1 MLHRVVEMKKI
12 IALLIVLSLALTAF
26 AMPVIAAWSI
36 VDTTFAVASD
46 LHYELQE
53 EELEWFSEDPIFGYA
68 NRRAAMENESRYIV
82 DEFLNQCA
90 ENKKI
95 EFVLIP
101 GDISNEG
108 RAVKQQHLE
117 IVEKF
122 RKFEQETGKQIYVIH
137 GNHDAG
143 KGEKEG
149 ETSLSDFREIYY
161 EFGFSEALSTMEGNL
176 SYTADLNE
184 KYRLIASDS
193 CDINRSTG
201 DGMTDDRVEWVIK
214 EAQKAFADGKYPI
227 LMMHHNLLDHMPIQG
242 LLSKDFIIR
251 NHISTAEKFANAGI
265 KVVFTGHEHCSDANT
280 YTSSKGNQI
289 TDFATTALTM
299 YPLQYRIVEMS
310 DEVIDY
316 DIATIEKIDAEKL
329 LTDVKGYTPEHI
341 AEMNKGLNAYAKKFL
356 KNGVE
361 WRLERGFQDEQLGI
375 DKAAFYYDIVRKAVD
390 ALNDILNT
398 PLYGEGGVQER
409 AKANGIE
416 IPDSDYI
423 DGWDVATE
431 LVSAHYAGEEDYPLM
446 ERDVTILLRT
456 MCLILD
462 TELEMITEEEL
473 MTAANAITALYG
485 STPPDDLAKKLE
497 LDLGIS
503 HGAQSFL
510 LAIATPLLDCFA
522 NDDEVADNIGSIKGY
537 ARIGSADSFIN
548 VTQSMQVTM
557 DKIYETLMMI
567 LTFVFRGVDYIKG

>member
-1 MLHRVVEMKKI
+1 MKKI
-12 IALLIVLSLALTAF
+12 IAIILILTLAVTVFVVPAS
-26 AMPVIAAWSI
+26 AGWSI

-53 EELEWFSEDPIFGYA
+53 EELEWFSEGPIFGYA

-82 DEFLNQCA
+82 DEFLRQCA
-90 ENKKI
+90 ENDKI

-108 RAVKQQHLE
+108 RAVKEQHLE

-122 RKFEQETGKQIYVIH
+122 KKFEEETGKQIYVIN

-143 KGEKEG
+143 KGGKEN
-149 ETSLSDFREIYY
+149 ETSLEEFREIYY
-161 EFGFSEALSTMEGNL
+161 EFGFSEALTTMEGNL
-176 SYTADLNE
+176 SYTADLND
-184 KYRLIASDS
+184 KYRLIAADS

-201 DGMTDDRVEWVIK
+201 DGMTDDRVQWVVD
-214 EAQKAFADGKYPI
+214 EAEKAYADGKYPI

-265 KVVFTGHEHCSDANT
+265 KMVFTGHEHCSDANT
-280 YTSSKGNQI
+280 YTSSKGNQV

-310 DEVIDY
+310 DEVINY
-316 DIATIEKIDAEKL
+316 DIATIEKIEAENL

-341 AEMNKGLNAYAKKFL
+341 TEMNKGMNAYAKQFL

-375 DKAAFYYDIVRKAVD
+375 DKGAFYYDIVRKAVD
-390 ALNDILNT
+390 GLNDILNT
-398 PLYGEGGVQER
+398 PYRGEGGIIEQ
-409 AKANGIE
+409 AKAKGIY
-416 IPDSDYI
+416 IPESNYV

-431 LVSAHYAGEEDYPLM
+431 LVAAHYAGEEDYPLM

-462 TELEMITEEEL
+462 TELSMITEEEL
-473 MTAANAITALYG
+473 MSAAVAITALYG
-485 STPPDDLAKKLE
+485 STPPDDLAESLK

-503 HGAQSFL
+503 HGAQCFL

-522 NDDEVADNIGSIKGY
+522 NDDEVADNTGSIKGY
-537 ARIGSADSFIN
+537 IRTGSADSFIN
-548 VTQSMQVTM
+548 ITQSMQVTL
-557 DKIYETLMMI
+557 DEIYKNIMMI
-567 LTFVFRGVDYIKG
+567 IEFVFRGIGYIKG

>member
-1 MLHRVVEMKKI
+1 MKKI
-12 IALLIVLSLALTAF
+12 IALLLILSLVATLFVVPTS
-26 AMPVIAAWSI
+26 AAWSI

-53 EELEWFSEDPIFGYA
+53 DLEWFSEDPIFGYA
-68 NRRAAMENESRYIV
+68 NRRAAMENESRYIIA
-82 DEFLNQCA
+82 EFLNQCA
-90 ENKKI
+90 DNDKI

-108 RAVKQQHLE
+108 RAIKQQHLE
-117 IVEKF
+117 IVEMF
-122 RKFEQETGKQIYVIH
+122 RKFEQETGKQIYVIN

-149 ETSLSDFREIYY
+149 ETSLEDFREIYY
-161 EFGFSEALSTMEGNL
+161 EFGFNEALSTMEGNL

-201 DGMTDDRVEWVIK
+201 DGMTEDRVEWVIN
-214 EAQKAFADGKYPI
+214 EAEKAISEGKYPI
-227 LMMHHNLLDHMPIQG
+227 LMMHHNLLDHMPVQSV
-242 LLSKDFIIR
+242 LSKDFIIR
-251 NHISTAEKFANAGI
+251 NHISVAEKFANAGI
-265 KVVFTGHEHCSDANT
+265 KLVFTGHEHCSDANT
-280 YTSSKGNQI
+280 FTSTKGKQI

-299 YPLQYRIVEMS
+299 YPLQYRIMELS
-310 DEVIDY
+310 DESIYY
-316 DIATIEKIDAEKL
+316 DVATIEKIDTENLKD
-329 LTDVKGYTPEHI
+329 DVVGYTDAHI
-341 AEMNKGLNAYAKKFL
+341 EEMNKGMNAYAKQFL

-375 DKAAFYYDIVRKAVD
+375 DKGAFYYDLVRKAVD

-398 PLYGEGGVQER
+398 PLYGDGGVQEM
-409 AKANGIE
+409 ALEKGII

-431 LVSAHYAGEEDYPLM
+431 LVAAHYAGEENYPLM
-446 ERDVTILLRT
+446 EKDVTILLRT

-462 TELEMITEEEL
+462 TELAMITEEEL
-473 MTAANAITALYG
+473 MSAATALTALYG
-485 STPPDDLAKKLE
+485 ATPPDDLAEKLK

-510 LAIATPLLDCFA
+510 LALVSPLLDSFA
-522 NDDEVADNIGSIKGY
+522 NDDNVPDNKGVIKGY
-537 ARIGSADSFIN
+537 ARTSSADSFIN
-548 VTQSMQVTM
+548 IAGELDFSFT
-557 DKIYETLMMI
+557 KLIETLKTI
-567 LTFVFRGVDYIKG
+567 LTYVFKGIEYIKG

>member
-1 MLHRVVEMKKI
+1 MKKLV
-12 IALLIVLSLALTAF
+12 ALLLILSLVCTF
-26 AMPVIAAWSI
+26 FVVPTSAAWSI
-36 VDTTFAVASD
+36 VDTSFAVASD

-53 EELEWFSEDPIFGYA
+53 DLEWFSEDPIFGYA
-68 NRRAAMENESRYIV
+68 NRRAAMENESRYII

-90 ENKKI
+90 ENDKI
-95 EFVLIP
+95 DFVLIP

-122 RKFEQETGKQIYVIH
+122 REFEEETGKQIYVIN

-143 KGEKEG
+143 KGENEG
-149 ETSLSDFREIYY
+149 ETSLAEFREIYY
-161 EFGFSEALSTMEGNL
+161 EFGFNEALSTMEGNL

-201 DGMTDDRVEWVIK
+201 DGMTEDRVEWVIN
-214 EAQKAFADGKYPI
+214 EAEKAVEEGKNPI
-227 LMMHHNLLDHMPIQG
+227 LMMHHNLLDHMPVQS

-251 NHISTAEKFANAGI
+251 NHLTTAEKFANAGI
-265 KVVFTGHEHCSDANT
+265 KLVFTGHEHCSDANT
-280 YTSSKGNQI
+280 FTSTKGNQI

-299 YPLQYRIVEMS
+299 YPLQYRIMELS
-310 DEVIDY
+310 DESIYY
-316 DIATIEKIDAEKL
+316 DIATIERIDTENLKD
-329 LTDVKGYTPEHI
+329 DVVGYTDAHI
-341 AEMNKGLNAYAKKFL
+341 EEMNKGMNAYAKKFL

-375 DKAAFYYDIVRKAVD
+375 DKGAFYYDLVRKAVD

-398 PLYGEGGVQER
+398 PLYGDGGVQEM
-409 AKANGIE
+409 ALEKGII
-416 IPDSDYI
+416 IPDSDYV

-431 LVSAHYAGEEDYPLM
+431 LVAAHYAGEENYPLM
-446 ERDVTILLRT
+446 EKDVTILLRT

-462 TELEMITEEEL
+462 TELAMITEEEL
-473 MTAANAITALYG
+473 MAAATAITALYG
-485 STPPDDLAKKLE
+485 TTPPDELAEKLK
-497 LDLGIS
+497 LDLGYS

-510 LAIATPLLDCFA
+510 LALASPLLDSFA
-522 NDDEVADNIGSIKGY
+522 NDDNVPDNKGVLKGY
-537 ARIGSADSFIN
+537 ARISSADSFIN
-548 VTQSMQVTM
+548 IAGELDFSFA
-557 DKIYETLMMI
+557 KLIETLKTI
-567 LTFVFRGVDYIKG
+567 LTYVFKGIEYIKG

>member
-1 MLHRVVEMKKI
+1 MKKLV
-12 IALLIVLSLALTAF
+12 ALLLILSLVCTF
-26 AMPVIAAWSI
+26 FVVPTSAAWSI
-36 VDTTFAVASD
+36 VDTSFAVASD

-53 EELEWFSEDPIFGYA
+53 DLEWFSEDPIFGYA
-68 NRRAAMENESRYIV
+68 NRRAAMENESRYII

-90 ENKKI
+90 ENDKI
-95 EFVLIP
+95 DFVLIP

-122 RKFEQETGKQIYVIH
+122 RKFEEETGKQIYVIN

-143 KGEKEG
+143 KGENEG
-149 ETSLSDFREIYY
+149 ETSLAEFREIYY
-161 EFGFSEALSTMEGNL
+161 EFGFQEALSTMEGNL

-201 DGMTDDRVEWVIK
+201 DGMTDDRVEWVLN
-214 EAQKAFADGKYPI
+214 EAEKAISEGKYPI
-227 LMMHHNLLDHMPIQG
+227 LMMHHNLLDHMPVQS

-251 NHISTAEKFANAGI
+251 NHLATAEKFANAGI
-265 KVVFTGHEHCSDANT
+265 KLVFTGHEHCSDANT
-280 YTSSKGNQI
+280 FTSTKGKQI

-299 YPLQYRIVEMS
+299 YPLQYRIMELS
-310 DEVIDY
+310 DESIYY
-316 DIATIEKIDAEKL
+316 DIATIERIDTENLKD
-329 LTDVKGYTPEHI
+329 DVVGYTDAHI
-341 AEMNKGLNAYAKKFL
+341 EEMNKGMNAYAKKFL

-375 DKAAFYYDIVRKAVD
+375 DKGAFYYDLVRKAVD

-409 AKANGIE
+409 ALEKGII
-416 IPDSDYI
+416 IPDSDYV

-431 LVSAHYAGEEDYPLM
+431 LVAAHYAGEENYPLM
-446 ERDVTILLRT
+446 EKDVTILLRT

-462 TELEMITEEEL
+462 TELAMITEEEL
-473 MTAANAITALYG
+473 MSAANAITALYG
-485 STPPDDLAKKLE
+485 TTPPDELAEKLK
-497 LDLGIS
+497 LDLGYS

-510 LAIATPLLDCFA
+510 LALASPLLDSFA
-522 NDDEVADNIGSIKGY
+522 NDDNVPDNKGVLKGY
-537 ARIGSADSFIN
+537 ARISSADSFIN
-548 VTQSMQVTM
+548 IAGELDFSFA
-557 DKIYETLMMI
+557 KLIETLKTI
-567 LTFVFRGVDYIKG
+567 LTYVFKGIEYIKG

>member
-1 MLHRVVEMKKI
+1 MKKLV
-12 IALLIVLSLALTAF
+12 ALLLILSLVCTF
-26 AMPVIAAWSI
+26 FVVPTSAAWSI
-36 VDTTFAVASD
+36 VDTSFAVASD

-53 EELEWFSEDPIFGYA
+53 DLEWFSEDPIFGYA
-68 NRRAAMENESRYIV
+68 NRRAAMENESRYII

-90 ENKKI
+90 KNDKI
-95 EFVLIP
+95 EFILIP

-122 RKFEQETGKQIYVIH
+122 REFEEETGKQIYVIN

-143 KGEKEG
+143 KGENEG
-149 ETSLSDFREIYY
+149 ETSLAEFREIYY
-161 EFGFSEALSTMEGNL
+161 EFGFQEALSTMEGNL

-201 DGMTDDRVEWVIK
+201 DGMTEDRVEWVLN
-214 EAQKAFADGKYPI
+214 EAEKAVEEGKNPI
-227 LMMHHNLLDHMPIQG
+227 LMMHHNLLDHMPVQSV
-242 LLSKDFIIR
+242 LSKDFIIR
-251 NHISTAEKFANAGI
+251 NHLATAEKFANAGI

-280 YTSSKGNQI
+280 FTSTKGKQI

-299 YPLQYRIVEMS
+299 YPLQYRIMELS
-310 DEVIDY
+310 DESIYY
-316 DIATIEKIDAEKL
+316 DIATIERIDTENLKD
-329 LTDVKGYTPEHI
+329 DVVGYTDAHI
-341 AEMNKGLNAYAKKFL
+341 EEMNKGMNAYAKKFL

-375 DKAAFYYDIVRKAVD
+375 DKGAFYYDLVRKAVD

-398 PLYGEGGVQER
+398 PLYGEGGVQEM
-409 AKANGIE
+409 ALEKGII
-416 IPDSDYI
+416 IPDSDYV

-431 LVSAHYAGEEDYPLM
+431 LVAAHYAGEENYPLM
-446 ERDVTILLRT
+446 EKDVTILLRT

-462 TELEMITEEEL
+462 TELAMITEEEL
-473 MTAANAITALYG
+473 MSAATAITALYG
-485 STPPDDLAKKLE
+485 TTPPDELAEKLK
-497 LDLGIS
+497 LDLGYS

-510 LAIATPLLDCFA
+510 LALASPLLDSFA
-522 NDDEVADNIGSIKGY
+522 NDDNVPDNKGVLKGY
-537 ARIGSADSFIN
+537 ARISSADSFIN
-548 VTQSMQVTM
+548 IAGELDFSFA
-557 DKIYETLMMI
+557 KLIETLKTI
-567 LTFVFRGVDYIKG
+567 LTYVFKGIEYIKS

>member
-1 MLHRVVEMKKI
+1 MKKI
-12 IALLIVLSLALTAF
+12 IALLLILSLVATLFVVPTS
-26 AMPVIAAWSI
+26 AAWSI

-53 EELEWFSEDPIFGYA
+53 DLEWFSEDPIFGYA
-68 NRRAAMENESRYIV
+68 NRRAAMENESRYIIA
-82 DEFLNQCA
+82 EFLNQCA
-90 ENKKI
+90 DNDKI

-108 RAVKQQHLE
+108 RAIKQQHLE
-117 IVEKF
+117 IVEMF
-122 RKFEQETGKQIYVIH
+122 RKFEQETGKQIYVIN

-149 ETSLSDFREIYY
+149 ETSLEDFREIYY
-161 EFGFSEALSTMEGNL
+161 EFGFNEALSTMEGNL

-201 DGMTDDRVEWVIK
+201 DGMTEDRVEWVIN
-214 EAQKAFADGKYPI
+214 EAEKAISESKYPI
-227 LMMHHNLLDHMPIQG
+227 LMMHHNLLDHMPVQSV
-242 LLSKDFIIR
+242 LSKDFIIR
-251 NHISTAEKFANAGI
+251 NHISVAEKFANAGI
-265 KVVFTGHEHCSDANT
+265 KLVFTGHEHCSDANT
-280 YTSSKGNQI
+280 FTSTKGKQI

-299 YPLQYRIVEMS
+299 YPLQYRIMELS
-310 DEVIDY
+310 DESIYY
-316 DIATIEKIDAEKL
+316 DVATIEKIDTENLKD
-329 LTDVKGYTPEHI
+329 DVVGYTDAHI
-341 AEMNKGLNAYAKKFL
+341 EEMNKGMNAYAKQFL

-375 DKAAFYYDIVRKAVD
+375 DKGAFYYDLVRKAVD

-398 PLYGEGGVQER
+398 PLYGDGGVQEM
-409 AKANGIE
+409 ALEKGII

-431 LVSAHYAGEEDYPLM
+431 LVAAHYAGEENYPLM
-446 ERDVTILLRT
+446 EKDVTILLRT

-462 TELEMITEEEL
+462 TELAMITEEEL
-473 MTAANAITALYG
+473 MSAATALTALYG
-485 STPPDDLAKKLE
+485 ATPPDDLAEKLK

-510 LAIATPLLDCFA
+510 LALVSPLLDSFA
-522 NDDEVADNIGSIKGY
+522 NDDNVPDNKGIIKGY
-537 ARIGSADSFIN
+537 ARTSSADSFIN
-548 VTQSMQVTM
+548 IAGELDFSFT
-557 DKIYETLMMI
+557 KLIETLKTI
-567 LTFVFRGVDYIKG
+567 LTYVFKGLEYIKS

>member
-1 MLHRVVEMKKI
+1 MKKI
-12 IALLIVLSLALTAF
+12 IALLLILSLVATLFVVPTS
-26 AMPVIAAWSI
+26 AAWSI

-53 EELEWFSEDPIFGYA
+53 DLEWFSEDPIFGYA
-68 NRRAAMENESRYIV
+68 NRRAAMENESRYIIA
-82 DEFLNQCA
+82 EFLNQCA
-90 ENKKI
+90 DNDKI

-108 RAVKQQHLE
+108 RAIKQQHLE
-117 IVEKF
+117 IVEMF
-122 RKFEQETGKQIYVIH
+122 RKFEQETGKQIYVIN

-149 ETSLSDFREIYY
+149 ETSLEDFREIYY
-161 EFGFSEALSTMEGNL
+161 EFGFNEALSTMEGNL

-201 DGMTDDRVEWVIK
+201 DGMTEDRVEWVIN
-214 EAQKAFADGKYPI
+214 EAEKAISEGKYPI
-227 LMMHHNLLDHMPIQG
+227 LMMHHNLLDHMPVQSV
-242 LLSKDFIIR
+242 LSKDFIIR
-251 NHISTAEKFANAGI
+251 NHISVAEKFANAGI
-265 KVVFTGHEHCSDANT
+265 KLVFTGHEHCSDANT
-280 YTSSKGNQI
+280 FTSTKGKQI

-299 YPLQYRIVEMS
+299 YPLQYRIMELS
-310 DEVIDY
+310 DESIYY
-316 DIATIEKIDAEKL
+316 DVATIEKIDTENLKD
-329 LTDVKGYTPEHI
+329 DVVGYTDAHI
-341 AEMNKGLNAYAKKFL
+341 EEMNKGMNAYAKQFL

-375 DKAAFYYDIVRKAVD
+375 DKGAFYYDLVRKAVD

-398 PLYGEGGVQER
+398 PLYGDGGVQEM
-409 AKANGIE
+409 ALEKGII
-416 IPDSDYI
+416 IPDSNYI

-431 LVSAHYAGEEDYPLM
+431 LVAAHYAGEENYPLM
-446 ERDVTILLRT
+446 EKDVTILLRT

-462 TELEMITEEEL
+462 TELAMITEEEL
-473 MTAANAITALYG
+473 MSAATALTALYG
-485 STPPDDLAKKLE
+485 ATPPDDLAEKLK

-510 LAIATPLLDCFA
+510 LALVSPLLDSFA
-522 NDDEVADNIGSIKGY
+522 NDDNVPDNKGVIKGY
-537 ARIGSADSFIN
+537 SRTSSADSFIN
-548 VTQSMQVTM
+548 IAGELDFSFT
-557 DKIYETLMMI
+557 KLIETLKTI
-567 LTFVFRGVDYIKG
+567 LTYVFKGIEYIKG

>member
-1 MLHRVVEMKKI
+1 MKKLV
-12 IALLIVLSLALTAF
+12 ALLLILSLVCTF
-26 AMPVIAAWSI
+26 FVVPTSAAWSI
-36 VDTTFAVASD
+36 VDTSFAVASD

-53 EELEWFSEDPIFGYA
+53 DLEWFSEDPIFGYA
-68 NRRAAMENESRYIV
+68 NRRAAMENESRYII

-90 ENKKI
+90 ENDKI
-95 EFVLIP
+95 DFVLIP

-122 RKFEQETGKQIYVIH
+122 RKFEEETGKQIYVIN

-149 ETSLSDFREIYY
+149 ETSLEDFKEIYY

-201 DGMTDDRVEWVIK
+201 DGMTEDRVQWVIN
-214 EAQKAFADGKYPI
+214 EAEKAISEGKYPI
-227 LMMHHNLLDHMPIQG
+227 LMMHHNLLDHMPVQSV
-242 LLSKDFIIR
+242 LSKDFIIR
-251 NHISTAEKFANAGI
+251 NHLATAEKFANAGI
-265 KVVFTGHEHCSDANT
+265 KLVFTGHEHCSDANT
-280 YTSSKGNQI
+280 FTSSKGNQI

-299 YPLQYRIVEMS
+299 YPLQYRIMELS
-310 DEVIDY
+310 DESIYY
-316 DIATIEKIDAEKL
+316 DIATIERIDTENLKD
-329 LTDVKGYTPEHI
+329 DVVGYTDAHI
-341 AEMNKGLNAYAKKFL
+341 EEMNKGMNAYAKKFL

-375 DKAAFYYDIVRKAVD
+375 DKGAFYYDLVRKAVD

-409 AKANGIE
+409 ALEKGII
-416 IPDSDYI
+416 IPDSDYV

-431 LVSAHYAGEEDYPLM
+431 LVAAHYAGEENYPLM
-446 ERDVTILLRT
+446 EKDVTILLRT

-462 TELEMITEEEL
+462 TELAMITEEEL
-473 MTAANAITALYG
+473 MAATTALTALYG
-485 STPPDDLAKKLE
+485 TTPPDELAEKLK
-497 LDLGIS
+497 LDLGYS

-510 LAIATPLLDCFA
+510 LALASPLLDSFA
-522 NDDEVADNIGSIKGY
+522 NDDNVPDNKGVLKGY
-537 ARIGSADSFIN
+537 ARISSADSFIN
-548 VTQSMQVTM
+548 IAGELDFSFA
-557 DKIYETLMMI
+557 KLIETLKTI
-567 LTFVFRGVDYIKG
+567 LTYVFKGIEYIKG

>member
-1 MLHRVVEMKKI
+1 MKKI
-12 IALLIVLSLALTAF
+12 IAMILILSLVATF
-26 AMPVIAAWSI
+26 FVVPVSAAWSI

-53 EELEWFSEDPIFGYA
+53 DLEWFSEDPIFGYA
-68 NRRAAMENESRYIV
+68 NRRAAMENESRYII

-90 ENKKI
+90 ENDKI
-95 EFVLIP
+95 EFILIP

-108 RAVKQQHLE
+108 RAIKQQHLE

-122 RKFEQETGKQIYVIH
+122 RKFEQETGKQIYVIN

-149 ETSLSDFREIYY
+149 ETSLEDFREIYY
-161 EFGFSEALSTMEGNL
+161 EFGFCEALSTMEGNL

-201 DGMTDDRVEWVIK
+201 DGMTDDRVEWVLN
-214 EAQKAFADGKYPI
+214 EAEKAIRDGKYPI
-227 LMMHHNLLDHMPIQG
+227 LMMHHNLLDHMPVQSV
-242 LLSKDFIIR
+242 LSKDFIIR
-251 NHISTAEKFANAGI
+251 NHLSVAEKFANAGI
-265 KVVFTGHEHCSDANT
+265 KLVFTGHEHCSDANT
-280 YTSSKGNQI
+280 YTSSKGKQI

-299 YPLQYRIVEMS
+299 YPLQYRIMELS
-310 DEVIDY
+310 DESIY
-316 DIATIEKIDAEKL
+316 YNIATIEKIDAENLKD
-329 LTDVKGYTPEHI
+329 DVVGYTDAHI
-341 AEMNKGLNAYAKKFL
+341 EEMNKGLNAYAKQFL

-375 DKAAFYYDIVRKAVD
+375 DKGAFYYDLVRKAVD

-398 PLYGEGGVQER
+398 PLYGEGGVQEM
-409 AKANGIE
+409 ALQKGII
-416 IPDSDYI
+416 IPDSEYV

-431 LVSAHYAGEEDYPLM
+431 LVAAHYAGEENYPLM
-446 ERDVTILLRT
+446 EKDVTILLRT

-462 TELEMITEEEL
+462 TELAMITEEEL
-473 MTAANAITALYG
+473 MAAATALTALYG
-485 STPPDDLAKKLE
+485 TTPPDELAEKLK
-497 LDLGIS
+497 LDLGYS

-510 LAIATPLLDCFA
+510 LALASPLLDSFA
-522 NDDEVADNIGSIKGY
+522 NDDNVPDNKGVLKGY
-537 ARIGSADSFIN
+537 ARTGSADSFIN
-548 VTQSMQVTM
+548 IAGELDFSFT
-557 DKIYETLMMI
+557 KLIETLKTI
-567 LTFVFRGVDYIKG
+567 LAYVFKGIEYIKG

>member
-1 MLHRVVEMKKI
+1 MKKLV
-12 IALLIVLSLALTAF
+12 ALLLILSLVCTF
-26 AMPVIAAWSI
+26 FVVPTSAAWSI
-36 VDTTFAVASD
+36 VDTSFAVASD

-53 EELEWFSEDPIFGYA
+53 DLEWFSEDPIFGYA
-68 NRRAAMENESRYIV
+68 NRRAAMENESRYII

-90 ENKKI
+90 ENDKI
-95 EFVLIP
+95 DFVLIP

-122 RKFEQETGKQIYVIH
+122 REFEEETGKQIYVIN

-143 KGEKEG
+143 KGENEG
-149 ETSLSDFREIYY
+149 ETSLAEFREIYY

-201 DGMTDDRVEWVIK
+201 DGMTDDRVEWVLN
-214 EAQKAFADGKYPI
+214 EAEKAISEGKYPI
-227 LMMHHNLLDHMPIQG
+227 LMMHHNLLDHMPVQSV
-242 LLSKDFIIR
+242 LSKDFIIR
-251 NHISTAEKFANAGI
+251 NHLATAEKFANAGI
-265 KVVFTGHEHCSDANT
+265 KLVFTGHEHCSDANT

-299 YPLQYRIVEMS
+299 YPLQYRIMELS
-310 DEVIDY
+310 DESIYY
-316 DIATIEKIDAEKL
+316 DIATIERIDTENLKD
-329 LTDVKGYTPEHI
+329 DVVGYTDAHI
-341 AEMNKGLNAYAKKFL
+341 EEMNKGMNAYAKKFL

-375 DKAAFYYDIVRKAVD
+375 DKGAFYYDLVRKAVD

-398 PLYGEGGVQER
+398 PLYGEGGVQKR
-409 AKANGIE
+409 ALEKGII
-416 IPDSDYI
+416 IPDSDYV

-431 LVSAHYAGEEDYPLM
+431 LVAAHYAGEENYPLM
-446 ERDVTILLRT
+446 EKDVTILLRT

-462 TELEMITEEEL
+462 TELAMITEEEL
-473 MTAANAITALYG
+473 MAAANAITALYG
-485 STPPDDLAKKLE
+485 TTPPDDLAESLK

-510 LAIATPLLDCFA
+510 VALVSPLLDSFA
-522 NDDEVADNIGSIKGY
+522 NDDNVPDNKGMLKGY
-537 ARIGSADSFIN
+537 ARNSSADSFIN
-548 VTQSMQVTM
+548 IAGEIDFSFE
-557 DKIYETLMMI
+557 KLIETLKTI
-567 LTFVFRGVDYIKG
+567 LTYVFKGIEYIKG

>member
-1 MLHRVVEMKKI
+1 MKKLV
-12 IALLIVLSLALTAF
+12 ALLLILSLVCTF
-26 AMPVIAAWSI
+26 FVVPTSAAWSI
-36 VDTTFAVASD
+36 VDTSFAVASD

-53 EELEWFSEDPIFGYA
+53 DLEWFSEDPIFGYA
-68 NRRAAMENESRYIV
+68 NRRAAMENESRYII

-90 ENKKI
+90 ENDKI
-95 EFVLIP
+95 DFVLIP

-108 RAVKQQHLE
+108 RAIKQQHLE

-122 RKFEQETGKQIYVIH
+122 REFEEETGKQIYVIN

-143 KGEKEG
+143 KGENEG
-149 ETSLSDFREIYY
+149 ETSLAEFREIYY

-201 DGMTDDRVEWVIK
+201 DGMTDDRVEWVLN
-214 EAQKAFADGKYPI
+214 EAEKAVEEGKNPI
-227 LMMHHNLLDHMPIQG
+227 LMMHHNLLDHMPVQSV
-242 LLSKDFIIR
+242 LSKDFIIR
-251 NHISTAEKFANAGI
+251 NHLATAEKFANAGI
-265 KVVFTGHEHCSDANT
+265 KLVFTGHEHCSDANT
-280 YTSSKGNQI
+280 FTSSKGNQI

-299 YPLQYRIVEMS
+299 YPLQYRIMELS
-310 DEVIDY
+310 DESIYY
-316 DIATIEKIDAEKL
+316 DIATIERIDTENLKD
-329 LTDVKGYTPEHI
+329 DVVGYTDAHI
-341 AEMNKGLNAYAKKFL
+341 EEMNKGMNAYAKKFL

-375 DKAAFYYDIVRKAVD
+375 DKGAFYYDLVRKAVD

-409 AKANGIE
+409 ALEKGII
-416 IPDSDYI
+416 IPDSDYV

-431 LVSAHYAGEEDYPLM
+431 LVAAHYAGEENYPLM
-446 ERDVTILLRT
+446 EKDVTILLRT

-462 TELEMITEEEL
+462 TELAMITEEEL
-473 MTAANAITALYG
+473 MSAANAITALYG
-485 STPPDDLAKKLE
+485 TTPPDELAEKLK
-497 LDLGIS
+497 LDLGYS

-510 LAIATPLLDCFA
+510 LALASPLLDSFA
-522 NDDEVADNIGSIKGY
+522 NDDNVHDNKGVLKGY
-537 ARIGSADSFIN
+537 ARISSADSFIN
-548 VTQSMQVTM
+548 IAGELDFSFA
-557 DKIYETLMMI
+557 KLIETLKTI
-567 LTFVFRGVDYIKG
+567 LTYVFKGIEYIKG

>member
-1 MLHRVVEMKKI
+1 MKKI
-12 IALLIVLSLALTAF
+12 ISMLLILSIIATF
-26 AMPVIAAWSI
+26 FVIPASAAWSI
-36 VDTTFAVASD
+36 VDTSFAVASD

-53 EELEWFSEDPIFGYA
+53 DLEWFSEDPIFGYA
-68 NRRAAMENESRYIV
+68 NRRAAMENESRYII

-90 ENKKI
+90 ENDKI
-95 EFVLIP
+95 EFILIP
-101 GDISNEG
+101 GDIANEG
-108 RAVKQQHLE
+108 RAIKQQHLE

-122 RKFEQETGKQIYVIH
+122 RKFEQETGKQIYVIN

-149 ETSLSDFREIYY
+149 ETSLEDFREIYY

-176 SYTADLNE
+176 SYTVDLNE

-201 DGMTDDRVEWVIK
+201 DGMTEDRVEWVIN
-214 EAQKAFADGKYPI
+214 EAEKAVEEGKNPI
-227 LMMHHNLLDHMPIQG
+227 LMMHHNLLDHMPVQS

-251 NHISTAEKFANAGI
+251 NHLTTAEKFANAGI
-265 KVVFTGHEHCSDANT
+265 KLVFTGHEHCSDANT
-280 YTSSKGNQI
+280 FTSSKGNQI

-299 YPLQYRIVEMS
+299 YPLQYRIMELS
-310 DEVIDY
+310 DESIYY
-316 DIATIEKIDAEKL
+316 DIATIEKIDAENLKD
-329 LTDVKGYTPEHI
+329 DVVGYTDAHI
-341 AEMNKGLNAYAKKFL
+341 EEMNKGMNAYAKQFL

-375 DKAAFYYDIVRKAVD
+375 DKGAFYYDLVRKAVD

-398 PLYGEGGVQER
+398 PLYGEGGVQEM
-409 AKANGIE
+409 ALEKGII

-431 LVSAHYAGEEDYPLM
+431 LVAAHYAGEENYPLM
-446 ERDVTILLRT
+446 EKDVTILLRT

-462 TELEMITEEEL
+462 TELAMITEEEL
-473 MTAANAITALYG
+473 MAAATAITALYG
-485 STPPDDLAKKLE
+485 TTPPDDLAEKLK

-510 LAIATPLLDCFA
+510 LALASPLLDSFA
-522 NDDEVADNIGSIKGY
+522 NDDNVPDNKGVLKGY
-537 ARIGSADSFIN
+537 ARTSSADSFIN
-548 VTQSMQVTM
+548 IAGELDFSFT
-557 DKIYETLMMI
+557 KLIETLKTI
-567 LTFVFRGVDYIKG
+567 LTYVFKGLEYIKS

>member
-1 MLHRVVEMKKI
+1 MKKI
-12 IALLIVLSLALTAF
+12 IAIFLILTFAVTAF
-26 AMPVIAAWSI
+26 VVPTSAAWSI
-36 VDTTFAVASD
+36 VDTSFAVASD

-68 NRRAAMENESRYIV
+68 NRRAAMENESRYII

-90 ENKKI
+90 ENDKI

-108 RAVKQQHLE
+108 RAIKQQHLE

-122 RKFEQETGKQIYVIH
+122 RKFEQETGKQIYVIN

-149 ETSLSDFREIYY
+149 ETSLEAFREIYY

-184 KYRLIASDS
+184 KYRLISADS

-201 DGMTDDRVEWVIK
+201 DGMTEDRVEWVVK
-214 EAQKAFADGKYPI
+214 EAEKAFADGKYPI

-265 KVVFTGHEHCSDANT
+265 KLMFTGHEHCSDANT

-299 YPLQYRIVEMS
+299 YPLQYRVVEMS
-310 DEVIDY
+310 DEVINY
-316 DIATIEKIDAEKL
+316 DIATIDKIEAEKL
-329 LTDVKGYTPEHI
+329 LNDVKGYTPEHI
-341 AEMNKGLNAYAKKFL
+341 AEMNKGLNAYSKKFL

-375 DKAAFYYDIVRKAVD
+375 DKGAFYYDLVRKAVD

-398 PLYGEGGVQER
+398 PLYGEGGVQEL
-409 AKANGIE
+409 AKANGID
-416 IPDSDYI
+416 IPNSDYV

-446 ERDVTILLRT
+446 DRDVTILLRT

-462 TELEMITEEEL
+462 TELAMITEEEL
-473 MTAANAITALYG
+473 MAAATAITALYG

-510 LAIATPLLDCFA
+510 LAIATPLLDSFA
-522 NDDEVADNIGSIKGY
+522 NDDEVNDNTGTIKGY
-537 ARIGSADSFIN
+537 ARTGSADSFIN
-548 VTQSMQVTM
+548 ITQSMHVTL

-567 LTFVFRGVDYIKG
+567 LTFVFRGIEYIKG

>member
-1 MLHRVVEMKKI
+1 MKKI
-12 IALLIVLSLALTAF
+12 IALLLILSLVATLFIIPTS
-26 AMPVIAAWSI
+26 AAWSI

-53 EELEWFSEDPIFGYA
+53 DLEWFSEDPIFGYA
-68 NRRAAMENESRYIV
+68 NRRAAMENESRYII

-90 ENKKI
+90 ENDKI
-95 EFVLIP
+95 DFVLIP

-122 RKFEQETGKQIYVIH
+122 RKFEEESGKQIYVIN

-149 ETSLSDFREIYY
+149 ETSLEDFKEIYY

-201 DGMTDDRVEWVIK
+201 DGMTEDRVQWVIN
-214 EAQKAFADGKYPI
+214 EAEKAISEGKYPI
-227 LMMHHNLLDHMPIQG
+227 LMMHHNLLDHMPVQSV
-242 LLSKDFIIR
+242 LSKDFIIR
-251 NHISTAEKFANAGI
+251 NHLSVAEKFANAGI
-265 KVVFTGHEHCSDANT
+265 KLVFTGHEHCSDANT
-280 YTSSKGNQI
+280 YTSTKGKQI

-299 YPLQYRIVEMS
+299 YPLQYRIMELS
-310 DEVIDY
+310 DESIYY
-316 DIATIEKIDAEKL
+316 DVATIEKIDAENLKD
-329 LTDVKGYTPEHI
+329 DVVGYTDAHI
-341 AEMNKGLNAYAKKFL
+341 EEMNKGMNAYAKQFL

-375 DKAAFYYDIVRKAVD
+375 DKGAFYYDLVRKAVD

-398 PLYGEGGVQER
+398 PLYGEGGVQEM
-409 AKANGIE
+409 ALEKGII
-416 IPDSDYI
+416 IPDSEYV

-431 LVSAHYAGEEDYPLM
+431 LVAAHYAGEENYPLM
-446 ERDVTILLRT
+446 EKDVTILLRT

-462 TELEMITEEEL
+462 TELAMITEEEL
-473 MTAANAITALYG
+473 MSAATALTALYG
-485 STPPDDLAKKLE
+485 TTPPDDLAEKLK

-510 LAIATPLLDCFA
+510 LALASPLLDSFA
-522 NDDEVADNIGSIKGY
+522 NDDNVPDNKGILKGY
-537 ARIGSADSFIN
+537 ARTSSADSFIN
-548 VTQSMQVTM
+548 IAGELDFSF
-557 DKIYETLMMI
+557 DKLIETLKTI
-567 LTFVFRGVDYIKG
+567 LTYVFKGLEYIKS

>member
-1 MLHRVVEMKKI
+1 MKKI
-12 IALLIVLSLALTAF
+12 IALLLVLSLVATLF
-26 AMPVIAAWSI
+26 VIPTSAAWSI

-53 EELEWFSEDPIFGYA
+53 DLEWFSEDPIFGYA
-68 NRRAAMENESRYIV
+68 NRRAAMENESRYII

-90 ENKKI
+90 ENDKI
-95 EFVLIP
+95 DFVLIP

-122 RKFEQETGKQIYVIH
+122 RKFEEESGKQIYVIN

-149 ETSLSDFREIYY
+149 ETSLEDFKEIYY

-201 DGMTDDRVEWVIK
+201 DGMTEDRVQWVIN
-214 EAQKAFADGKYPI
+214 EAEKAISEGKYPI
-227 LMMHHNLLDHMPIQG
+227 LMMHHNLLDHMPVQSV
-242 LLSKDFIIR
+242 LSKDFIIR
-251 NHISTAEKFANAGI
+251 NHLSVAEKFANAGI
-265 KVVFTGHEHCSDANT
+265 KLVFTGHEHCSDANT
-280 YTSSKGNQI
+280 YTSTKGKQI

-299 YPLQYRIVEMS
+299 YPLQYRIMELS
-310 DEVIDY
+310 DESIYY
-316 DIATIEKIDAEKL
+316 DVATIEKIDAENLKD
-329 LTDVKGYTPEHI
+329 DVVGYTDAHI
-341 AEMNKGLNAYAKKFL
+341 EEMNKGMNAYAKKFL

-375 DKAAFYYDIVRKAVD
+375 DKGAFYYDLVRKAVD

-398 PLYGEGGVQER
+398 PLYGEGGVQEM
-409 AKANGIE
+409 ALQKGII
-416 IPDSDYI
+416 IPDSEYV

-431 LVSAHYAGEEDYPLM
+431 LVAAHYAGEENYPLM
-446 ERDVTILLRT
+446 EKDVTILLRT

-462 TELEMITEEEL
+462 TELAMITEEEL
-473 MTAANAITALYG
+473 MSAATALTALYG
-485 STPPDDLAKKLE
+485 TTPPDDLAEKLK

-510 LAIATPLLDCFA
+510 LALASPLLDSFA
-522 NDDEVADNIGSIKGY
+522 NDDNVPDNKGILKGY
-537 ARIGSADSFIN
+537 ARTSSADSFIN
-548 VTQSMQVTM
+548 IAGELDFSF
-557 DKIYETLMMI
+557 DKLIETLKTI
-567 LTFVFRGVDYIKG
+567 LTYVFKGLEYIKS

>member
-1 MLHRVVEMKKI
+1 MKKI
-12 IALLIVLSLALTAF
+12 IALLLILSLVATLFVVPTS
-26 AMPVIAAWSI
+26 AAWSI

-53 EELEWFSEDPIFGYA
+53 DLEWFSEDPIFGYA
-68 NRRAAMENESRYIV
+68 NRRAAMENESRYIIA
-82 DEFLNQCA
+82 EFLNQCA
-90 ENKKI
+90 DNDKI

-108 RAVKQQHLE
+108 RAIKQQHLE
-117 IVEKF
+117 IVEMF
-122 RKFEQETGKQIYVIH
+122 RKFEQETGKQIYVIN

-149 ETSLSDFREIYY
+149 ETSLEDFREIYY
-161 EFGFSEALSTMEGNL
+161 EFGFNEALSTMEGNL

-201 DGMTDDRVEWVIK
+201 DGMTEDRVEWVIN
-214 EAQKAFADGKYPI
+214 EAEKAISESKYPI
-227 LMMHHNLLDHMPIQG
+227 LMMHHNLLDHMPVQSV
-242 LLSKDFIIR
+242 LSKDFIIR
-251 NHISTAEKFANAGI
+251 NHISVAEKFANAGI
-265 KVVFTGHEHCSDANT
+265 KLVFTGHEHCSDANT
-280 YTSSKGNQI
+280 FTSTKGKQI

-299 YPLQYRIVEMS
+299 YPLQYRIMELS
-310 DEVIDY
+310 DESIYY
-316 DIATIEKIDAEKL
+316 DVATIEKIDTENLKD
-329 LTDVKGYTPEHI
+329 DVVGYTDAHI
-341 AEMNKGLNAYAKKFL
+341 EEMNKGMNAYAKQFL

-375 DKAAFYYDIVRKAVD
+375 DKGAFYYDLVRKAVD

-398 PLYGEGGVQER
+398 PLYGDGGVQEM
-409 AKANGIE
+409 ALEKGII

-431 LVSAHYAGEEDYPLM
+431 LVAAHYAGEENYPLM
-446 ERDVTILLRT
+446 EKDVTILLRT

-462 TELEMITEEEL
+462 TELAMITEEEL
-473 MTAANAITALYG
+473 MSAATALTALYG
-485 STPPDDLAKKLE
+485 ATPPDDLAEKLK

-510 LAIATPLLDCFA
+510 LALVSPLLDSFA
-522 NDDEVADNIGSIKGY
+522 NDDNVPDNKGVIKGY
-537 ARIGSADSFIN
+537 ARTSSADSFIN
-548 VTQSMQVTM
+548 IAGELDFSFT
-557 DKIYETLMMI
+557 KLIETLKTI
-567 LTFVFRGVDYIKG
+567 LTYVFKGIEYIKG

>member
-1 MLHRVVEMKKI
+1 MKKI
-12 IALLIVLSLALTAF
+12 IAMLLILSLVTAVF
-26 AMPVIAAWSI
+26 VVPASAAWSI

-68 NRRAAMENESRYIV
+68 NRRAAMENESRYII

-90 ENKKI
+90 ENDEI
-95 EFVLIP
+95 EFILIP

-108 RAVKQQHLE
+108 RAVKEQHLE
-117 IVEKF
+117 VAEKF
-122 RKFEQETGKQIYVIH
+122 KKFERETGKQIYVIN

-143 KGEKEG
+143 KGGKEN
-149 ETSLSDFREIYY
+149 ETSLEEFREIYY
-161 EFGFSEALSTMEGNL
+161 EFGFGEALSTMDGNL

-184 KYRLIASDS
+184 KYRLIAVDS

-201 DGMTDDRVEWVIK
+201 DGMTDDRVQWVIT
-214 EAQKAFADGKYPI
+214 EAEKAYADGKYPI

-251 NHISTAEKFANAGI
+251 NHISIAEKFANAGI

-310 DEVIDY
+310 DEVIAY
-316 DIATIEKIDAEKL
+316 DIATIEKIEAEKL

-341 AEMNKGLNAYAKKFL
+341 AEMNKGMNEYAKKFL

-375 DKAAFYYDIVRKAVD
+375 DKGAFYYDIVRKAVD

-398 PLYGEGGVQER
+398 PYKGEGGVIEQ
-409 AKANGIE
+409 AKAKGIE
-416 IPDSDYI
+416 IPESDYI

-431 LVSAHYAGEEDYPLM
+431 LVAAHYAGEEDYPLM
-446 ERDVTILLRT
+446 DRDVTILLRT

-462 TELEMITEEEL
+462 TELAMITEDEL
-473 MTAANAITALYG
+473 MSAAVAITALYG
-485 STPPDDLAKKLE
+485 STPPEELAEKLE

-503 HGAQSFL
+503 HGAQCFL
-510 LAIATPLLDCFA
+510 LAIATPILDCFA
-522 NDDEVADNIGSIKGY
+522 NDDDVADNKGGIKGY
-537 ARIGSADSFIN
+537 ARTGSADSFIN
-548 VTQSMQVTM
+548 ITQSMQVTI
-557 DKIYETLMMI
+557 DEIYKNLMMI
-567 LTFVFRGVDYIKG
+567 FEIVFKGIGYIKG

>member
-1 MLHRVVEMKKI
+1 MKKI
-12 IALLIVLSLALTAF
+12 IALLIVLSLALTAL
-26 AMPVIAAWSI
+26 AMPVSAPWSI

-108 RAVKQQHLE
+108 RAVKEQHLE

-122 RKFEQETGKQIYVIH
+122 RKFEQETGKQIYVIN

>member
-1 MLHRVVEMKKI
+1 MKKS
-12 IALLIVLSLALTAF
+12 IALILVLT
-26 AMPVIAAWSI
+26 VIATVFVVPTGAAWSI

-68 NRRAAMENESRYIV
+68 NRRAAMENESRYII

-90 ENKKI
+90 ENDKI
-95 EFVLIP
+95 EFILIP
-101 GDISNEG
+101 GDIANEG

-117 IVEKF
+117 VVEKF
-122 RKFEQETGKQIYVIH
+122 RKFEQETGKQIYVIN

-149 ETSLSDFREIYY
+149 ETSLEEFREIYY

-176 SYTADLNE
+176 SYTVDLNE

-201 DGMTDDRVEWVIK
+201 DGMTEDRVEWVVK
-214 EAQKAFADGKYPI
+214 EAEKAIAEGKYPI

-265 KVVFTGHEHCSDANT
+265 KMVFTGHEHCSDANT

-299 YPLQYRIVEMS
+299 YPVQYRIVEMS
-310 DEVIDY
+310 DEVITY
-316 DIATIEKIDAEKL
+316 DIATIEKIEAEKL

-375 DKAAFYYDIVRKAVD
+375 DKGAFYYDLVRKAVD

-398 PLYGEGGVQER
+398 PLYGEGGVQEM
-409 AKANGIE
+409 AKAKGIY
-416 IPDSDYI
+416 IPDSDYV

-431 LVSAHYAGEEDYPLM
+431 LVSAHYAGEENYPLM
-446 ERDVTILLRT
+446 DRDVTILLRT

-473 MTAANAITALYG
+473 MAAATAITALYG
-485 STPPDDLAKKLE
+485 STPPDDLAAKLE

-503 HGAQSFL
+503 HGAQCFL

-537 ARIGSADSFIN
+537 ARTGSADSFIN
-548 VTQSMQVTM
+548 VTQSMQVTI

-567 LTFVFRGVDYIKG
+567 FTFVFRGVDYIKS

>member
-1 MLHRVVEMKKI
+1 MKKLV
-12 IALLIVLSLALTAF
+12 ALLLILSLVCTF
-26 AMPVIAAWSI
+26 FVVPTSAAWSI
-36 VDTTFAVASD
+36 VDTSFAVASD

-53 EELEWFSEDPIFGYA
+53 DLEWFSEDPIFGYA
-68 NRRAAMENESRYIV
+68 NRRAAMENESRYII

-90 ENKKI
+90 ENDKI
-95 EFVLIP
+95 DFVLIP

-122 RKFEQETGKQIYVIH
+122 RKFEEETGKQIYVIN

-143 KGEKEG
+143 KGENEG
-149 ETSLSDFREIYY
+149 ETSLAEFREIYY

-201 DGMTDDRVEWVIK
+201 DGMTDDRVEWVLN
-214 EAQKAFADGKYPI
+214 EAEKAVEEGKNPI
-227 LMMHHNLLDHMPIQG
+227 LMMHHNLLDHMPVQSV
-242 LLSKDFIIR
+242 LSKDFIIR
-251 NHISTAEKFANAGI
+251 NHLATAEKFANAGI
-265 KVVFTGHEHCSDANT
+265 KLVFTGHEHCSDANT
-280 YTSSKGNQI
+280 FTSSKGNQI

-299 YPLQYRIVEMS
+299 YPLQYRIMELS
-310 DEVIDY
+310 DESIYY
-316 DIATIEKIDAEKL
+316 DIATIERIDTENLKD
-329 LTDVKGYTPEHI
+329 DVVGYTDAHI
-341 AEMNKGLNAYAKKFL
+341 EEMNKGMNAYAKKFL

-375 DKAAFYYDIVRKAVD
+375 DKGAFYYDLVRKAVD

-409 AKANGIE
+409 ALEKGII
-416 IPDSDYI
+416 IPDSDYV

-431 LVSAHYAGEEDYPLM
+431 LVAAHYAGEENYPLM
-446 ERDVTILLRT
+446 EKDVTILLRT

-462 TELEMITEEEL
+462 TELAMITEEEL
-473 MTAANAITALYG
+473 MSAANAITALYG
-485 STPPDDLAKKLE
+485 TTPPDELAEKLK
-497 LDLGIS
+497 LDLGYS

-510 LAIATPLLDCFA
+510 LALASPLLDSFA
-522 NDDEVADNIGSIKGY
+522 NDDNVPDNKGVLKGY
-537 ARIGSADSFIN
+537 ARISSADSFIN
-548 VTQSMQVTM
+548 IAGELDFSFAKLM
-557 DKIYETLMMI
+557 ETLKTI
-567 LTFVFRGVDYIKG
+567 LTYVFKGIEYIKG

>member
-1 MLHRVVEMKKI
+1 MKKI
-12 IALLIVLSLALTAF
+12 IALLLILSLVYTF
-26 AMPVIAAWSI
+26 FIVPTSAAWCI

-53 EELEWFSEDPIFGYA
+53 DLEWFSEDPIFGYA
-68 NRRAAMENESRYIV
+68 NRRAAMENESRYIIA
-82 DEFLNQCA
+82 EFLNQCA
-90 ENKKI
+90 DNDKI

-108 RAVKQQHLE
+108 RAIKQQHLE
-117 IVEKF
+117 IVEMF
-122 RKFEQETGKQIYVIH
+122 RKFEQETGKQIYVIN

-149 ETSLSDFREIYY
+149 ETSLEDFREIYY
-161 EFGFSEALSTMEGNL
+161 EFGFNEALSTMEGNL

-201 DGMTDDRVEWVIK
+201 DGMTEDRVEWVIN
-214 EAQKAFADGKYPI
+214 EAKKTIEEGKNPI
-227 LMMHHNLLDHMPIQG
+227 LMMHHNLLDHMPVQSV
-242 LLSKDFIIR
+242 LSKDFIIR
-251 NHISTAEKFANAGI
+251 NHISVAEKFANAPI
-265 KVVFTGHEHCSDANT
+265 KLVFTGHEHCSDANT
-280 YTSSKGNQI
+280 FTSTKGKQI

-299 YPLQYRIVEMS
+299 YPLQYRIMELS
-310 DEVIDY
+310 DESIYY
-316 DIATIEKIDAEKL
+316 DVATIEKIDTENLKD
-329 LTDVKGYTPEHI
+329 DVVGYTDAHI
-341 AEMNKGLNAYAKKFL
+341 EEMNKGMNAYAKQFL

-375 DKAAFYYDIVRKAVD
+375 DKGAFYYDLVRKAVD

-398 PLYGEGGVQER
+398 PLYGDGGVQEM
-409 AKANGIE
+409 ALEKGII

-431 LVSAHYAGEEDYPLM
+431 LVAAHYAGEENYPLM
-446 ERDVTILLRT
+446 EKDVTILLRT

-462 TELEMITEEEL
+462 TELAMITEEEL
-473 MTAANAITALYG
+473 MSAATALTALYG
-485 STPPDDLAKKLE
+485 ATPPDDLAEKLK

-510 LAIATPLLDCFA
+510 LALVSPLLDSFA
-522 NDDEVADNIGSIKGY
+522 NDDDVPDNKGVIKGY
-537 ARIGSADSFIN
+537 ARTSSADSFIN
-548 VTQSMQVTM
+548 IAGELDFSFT
-557 DKIYETLMMI
+557 KLIETLKTI
-567 LTFVFRGVDYIKG
+567 LTYVFKGLEYIKS

>member
-1 MLHRVVEMKKI
+1 MKKVI
-12 IALLIVLSLALTAF
+12 VSVLVLTLIFGSF
-26 AMPVIAAWSI
+26 VIPASAAWSI

-53 EELEWFSEDPIFGYA
+53 DLEWFSEDPIFGYA
-68 NRRAAMENESRYIV
+68 NRRAAMENESRYII

-90 ENKKI
+90 ENDKI
-95 EFVLIP
+95 EFILIP
-101 GDISNEG
+101 GDIANEG
-108 RAVKQQHLE
+108 RAIKQQHLE

-122 RKFEQETGKQIYVIH
+122 RKFEQETGKQIYVIN

-149 ETSLSDFREIYY
+149 ETSLEDFREIYY

-201 DGMTDDRVEWVIK
+201 DGMTEDRVEWVIN
-214 EAQKAFADGKYPI
+214 EAEKAIEDGKNPI
-227 LMMHHNLLDHMPIQG
+227 LMMHHNLLDHMPVQS

-251 NHISTAEKFANAGI
+251 NHLTTAEKFANAGI
-265 KVVFTGHEHCSDANT
+265 KLVFTGHEHCSDANT
-280 YTSSKGNQI
+280 FTSSKGNQI

-299 YPLQYRIVEMS
+299 YPLQYRIMELS
-310 DEVIDY
+310 DESIYY
-316 DIATIEKIDAEKL
+316 DIATIEKIDAENLKD
-329 LTDVKGYTPEHI
+329 DVVGYTDAHI
-341 AEMNKGLNAYAKKFL
+341 EEMNKGMNAYAKQFL

-375 DKAAFYYDIVRKAVD
+375 DKGAFYYDLVRKAVD

-398 PLYGEGGVQER
+398 PLYGEGGVQEM
-409 AKANGIE
+409 ALEKGII

-431 LVSAHYAGEEDYPLM
+431 LVAAHYAGEENYPLM
-446 ERDVTILLRT
+446 EKDVTILLRT

-462 TELEMITEEEL
+462 TELAMITEEEL
-473 MTAANAITALYG
+473 MAAATAITALYG
-485 STPPDDLAKKLE
+485 TTPPDDLTEKLK

-510 LAIATPLLDCFA
+510 LALASPLLDSFA
-522 NDDEVADNIGSIKGY
+522 NDDNVPDNKGVLKGY
-537 ARIGSADSFIN
+537 ARTSSADSFIN
-548 VTQSMQVTM
+548 IAGELDFSFT
-557 DKIYETLMMI
+557 KLIETLKTI
-567 LTFVFRGVDYIKG
+567 LTYVFKGIEYIKG

>member
-1 MLHRVVEMKKI
+1 MKKLV
-12 IALLIVLSLALTAF
+12 ALLLILSLVCTF
-26 AMPVIAAWSI
+26 FVVPTSAAWSI
-36 VDTTFAVASD
+36 VDTSFAVASD

-53 EELEWFSEDPIFGYA
+53 DLEWFSEDPIFGYA
-68 NRRAAMENESRYIV
+68 NRRAAMENESRYII

-90 ENKKI
+90 ENDKI
-95 EFVLIP
+95 DFVLIP

-122 RKFEQETGKQIYVIH
+122 RKFEEETGKQIYVIN

-143 KGEKEG
+143 KGENEG
-149 ETSLSDFREIYY
+149 ETSLAEFREIYY
-161 EFGFSEALSTMEGNL
+161 EFGFQEALSTMEGNL

-201 DGMTDDRVEWVIK
+201 DGMTEDRVEWVIN
-214 EAQKAFADGKYPI
+214 EAEKAVEEGKNPI
-227 LMMHHNLLDHMPIQG
+227 LMMHHNLLDHMPVQS

-251 NHISTAEKFANAGI
+251 NHLTTAEKFANAGI
-265 KVVFTGHEHCSDANT
+265 KLVFTGHEHCSDANT
-280 YTSSKGNQI
+280 FTSSKGNQI

-299 YPLQYRIVEMS
+299 YPLQYRIMELS
-310 DEVIDY
+310 DESIYY
-316 DIATIEKIDAEKL
+316 DIATIEKIDAENLKD
-329 LTDVKGYTPEHI
+329 DVVGYTDAHI
-341 AEMNKGLNAYAKKFL
+341 EEMNKGMNAYAKKFL

-375 DKAAFYYDIVRKAVD
+375 DKGAFYYDLVRKAVD

-398 PLYGEGGVQER
+398 PLYGDGGVQER
-409 AKANGIE
+409 ALEKGII
-416 IPDSDYI
+416 IPDSDYV

-431 LVSAHYAGEEDYPLM
+431 LVAAHYAGEENYPLM
-446 ERDVTILLRT
+446 EKDVTILLRT

-462 TELEMITEEEL
+462 TELAMITEEEL
-473 MTAANAITALYG
+473 MSAANAITALYG
-485 STPPDDLAKKLE
+485 TTPPDELAEKLK
-497 LDLGIS
+497 LDLGYS

-510 LAIATPLLDCFA
+510 LALASPLLDSFA
-522 NDDEVADNIGSIKGY
+522 NDDNVPDNKGVLKGY
-537 ARIGSADSFIN
+537 ARTGSADSFIN
-548 VTQSMQVTM
+548 IAGELDFSFA
-557 DKIYETLMMI
+557 KLIETLKTI
-567 LTFVFRGVDYIKG
+567 LTYVFKGIEYIKG

>member
-1 MLHRVVEMKKI
+1 MKKI
-12 IALLIVLSLALTAF
+12 IALLLILSLVATLF
-26 AMPVIAAWSI
+26 VIPTSAAWSI

-53 EELEWFSEDPIFGYA
+53 DLEWFSEDPIFGYA
-68 NRRAAMENESRYIV
+68 NRRAAMENESRYII

-90 ENKKI
+90 ENDKI
-95 EFVLIP
+95 DFVLIP

-122 RKFEQETGKQIYVIH
+122 RKFEEESGKQIYVIN

-149 ETSLSDFREIYY
+149 ETSLEDFREIYY

-184 KYRLIASDS
+184 KYRLIAADS

-201 DGMTDDRVEWVIK
+201 DGMTEDRVEWVIN
-214 EAQKAFADGKYPI
+214 EAEKAISEGKYPI
-227 LMMHHNLLDHMPIQG
+227 LMMHHNLLDHMPVQSV
-242 LLSKDFIIR
+242 LSKDFIIR
-251 NHISTAEKFANAGI
+251 NHLSVAEKFANAGI
-265 KVVFTGHEHCSDANT
+265 KLVFTGHEHCSDANT
-280 YTSSKGNQI
+280 YTSTKGKQI

-299 YPLQYRIVEMS
+299 YPLQYRIMELS
-310 DEVIDY
+310 DESIYY
-316 DIATIEKIDAEKL
+316 DIATIEKIDTENLKD
-329 LTDVKGYTPEHI
+329 DVVGYTDAHI
-341 AEMNKGLNAYAKKFL
+341 EEMNKGMNAYAKQFL

-375 DKAAFYYDIVRKAVD
+375 DKGAFYYDLVRKAVD

-398 PLYGEGGVQER
+398 PLYGEGGVQEM
-409 AKANGIE
+409 ALQKGII
-416 IPDSDYI
+416 IPDSEYV

-431 LVSAHYAGEEDYPLM
+431 LVAAHYAGEENYPLM
-446 ERDVTILLRT
+446 EKDVTILLRT

-462 TELEMITEEEL
+462 TELAMITEEEL
-473 MTAANAITALYG
+473 MSAATALTALYG
-485 STPPDDLAKKLE
+485 TTPPDDLAEKLK

-510 LAIATPLLDCFA
+510 LALASPLLDSFA
-522 NDDEVADNIGSIKGY
+522 NDDNVPDNKGILKGY
-537 ARIGSADSFIN
+537 ARTSSADSFIN
-548 VTQSMQVTM
+548 IAGELDFSF
-557 DKIYETLMMI
+557 DKLIETLKTI
-567 LTFVFRGVDYIKG
+567 LTYVFKGLEYIKS

>member
-1 MLHRVVEMKKI
+1 MKKVI
-12 IALLIVLSLALTAF
+12 VSILVLTLIFGSF
-26 AMPVIAAWSI
+26 VIPTSAAWSI
-36 VDTTFAVASD
+36 VDTSFAVASD

-53 EELEWFSEDPIFGYA
+53 DLEWFSEDPIFGYA
-68 NRRAAMENESRYIV
+68 NRRAAMENESRYII

-90 ENKKI
+90 ENDKI
-95 EFVLIP
+95 EFILIP
-101 GDISNEG
+101 GDIANEG
-108 RAVKQQHLE
+108 RAIKQQHLE

-122 RKFEQETGKQIYVIH
+122 RKFEQETGKQIYVIN

-149 ETSLSDFREIYY
+149 ETSLEDFREIYY

-201 DGMTDDRVEWVIK
+201 DGMTEDRVEWVIN
-214 EAQKAFADGKYPI
+214 EAEKAVEEGKNPI
-227 LMMHHNLLDHMPIQG
+227 LMMHHNLLDHMPVQS

-251 NHISTAEKFANAGI
+251 NHLTTAEKFANAGI
-265 KVVFTGHEHCSDANT
+265 KLVFTGHEHCSDANT
-280 YTSSKGNQI
+280 FTSSKGNQI

-299 YPLQYRIVEMS
+299 YPLQYRIMELS
-310 DEVIDY
+310 DESIYY
-316 DIATIEKIDAEKL
+316 DIATIEKIDAENLKD
-329 LTDVKGYTPEHI
+329 DVVGYTDAHI
-341 AEMNKGLNAYAKKFL
+341 EEMNKGMNAYAKQFL

-375 DKAAFYYDIVRKAVD
+375 DKGAFYYDLVRKAVD

-398 PLYGEGGVQER
+398 PLYGEGGVQEM
-409 AKANGIE
+409 ALEKGII

-431 LVSAHYAGEEDYPLM
+431 LVAAHYAGEENYPLM
-446 ERDVTILLRT
+446 EKDVTILLRT

-462 TELEMITEEEL
+462 TELAMITEEEL
-473 MTAANAITALYG
+473 MAAATAITALYG
-485 STPPDDLAKKLE
+485 ATPPDDLAEKLK

-510 LAIATPLLDCFA
+510 LALASPLLDSFA
-522 NDDEVADNIGSIKGY
+522 NDDNVPDNKGVLKGY
-537 ARIGSADSFIN
+537 ARTSSADSFIN
-548 VTQSMQVTM
+548 IAGELDFSFT
-557 DKIYETLMMI
+557 KLIETLKTI
-567 LTFVFRGVDYIKG
+567 LTYVFKGIEYIKG

>member
-1 MLHRVVEMKKI
+1 MKKLV
-12 IALLIVLSLALTAF
+12 ALLLILSLVCTF
-26 AMPVIAAWSI
+26 FVVPTSAAWSI
-36 VDTTFAVASD
+36 VDTSFAVASD

-53 EELEWFSEDPIFGYA
+53 DLEWFSEDPIFGYA
-68 NRRAAMENESRYIV
+68 NRRAAMENESRYII

-90 ENKKI
+90 ENDKI
-95 EFVLIP
+95 DFVLIP

-108 RAVKQQHLE
+108 RAIKQQHLE

-122 RKFEQETGKQIYVIH
+122 REFEEETGKQIYVIN

-143 KGEKEG
+143 KGENEG
-149 ETSLSDFREIYY
+149 ETSLAEFREIYY

-201 DGMTDDRVEWVIK
+201 DGMTDDRVEWVLN
-214 EAQKAFADGKYPI
+214 EAEKAISEGKYPI
-227 LMMHHNLLDHMPIQG
+227 LMMHHNLLDHMPVQS

-251 NHISTAEKFANAGI
+251 NHLTTAEKFANAGI
-265 KVVFTGHEHCSDANT
+265 KLVFTGHEHCSDANT
-280 YTSSKGNQI
+280 FTSSKGNQI

-299 YPLQYRIVEMS
+299 YPLQYRIMELS
-310 DEVIDY
+310 DESIYY
-316 DIATIEKIDAEKL
+316 DIATIEKIDAENLKD
-329 LTDVKGYTPEHI
+329 DVVGYTDAHI
-341 AEMNKGLNAYAKKFL
+341 EEMNKGMNAYAKQFL

-375 DKAAFYYDIVRKAVD
+375 DKGAFYYDLVRKAVD

-398 PLYGEGGVQER
+398 PLYGEGGVQEM
-409 AKANGIE
+409 ALEKGII

-431 LVSAHYAGEEDYPLM
+431 LVAAHYAGEENYPLM
-446 ERDVTILLRT
+446 EKDVTILLRT

-462 TELEMITEEEL
+462 TELAMITEEEL
-473 MTAANAITALYG
+473 MAAATAITALYG
-485 STPPDDLAKKLE
+485 TTPPDDLAEKLK

-510 LAIATPLLDCFA
+510 LALASPLLDSFA
-522 NDDEVADNIGSIKGY
+522 NDDNVPDNKGVLKGY
-537 ARIGSADSFIN
+537 ARISSADSFIN
-548 VTQSMQVTM
+548 IAGELDFSFA
-557 DKIYETLMMI
+557 KLIETLKTI
-567 LTFVFRGVDYIKG
+567 LTYVFKGIEYIKG

>member
-1 MLHRVVEMKKI
+1 MKKSVALI
-12 IALLIVLSLALTAF
+12 LVLTVIATVFVVPTG
-26 AMPVIAAWSI
+26 AAWSI

-68 NRRAAMENESRYIV
+68 NRRAAMENESRYII

-90 ENKKI
+90 ENDKI
-95 EFVLIP
+95 EFILIP
-101 GDISNEG
+101 GDIANEG

-117 IVEKF
+117 VVEKF
-122 RKFEQETGKQIYVIH
+122 RKFEQETGKQIYVIN

-149 ETSLSDFREIYY
+149 ETSLEEFREIYY

-176 SYTADLNE
+176 SYTVDLNE

-201 DGMTDDRVEWVIK
+201 DGMTEDRVEWVVK
-214 EAQKAFADGKYPI
+214 EAEKAIAEGKYPI

-265 KVVFTGHEHCSDANT
+265 KMVFTGHEHCSDANT

-310 DEVIDY
+310 DEVITY
-316 DIATIEKIDAEKL
+316 DIATIEKIEAEKL

-375 DKAAFYYDIVRKAVD
+375 DKGAFYYDLVRKAVD

-398 PLYGEGGVQER
+398 PLYGEGGVQEM
-409 AKANGIE
+409 AKAKGIY
-416 IPDSDYI
+416 IPDSDYV

-431 LVSAHYAGEEDYPLM
+431 LVSAHYAGEENYPLM
-446 ERDVTILLRT
+446 DRDVTILLRT

-473 MTAANAITALYG
+473 MAAATAITALYG
-485 STPPDDLAKKLE
+485 STPPDDLAAKLE

-503 HGAQSFL
+503 HGAQCFL

-537 ARIGSADSFIN
+537 ARTGSADSFIN
-548 VTQSMQVTM
+548 VTQSMQVTI

-567 LTFVFRGVDYIKG
+567 FTFVFRGVDYIKS

>member
-1 MLHRVVEMKKI
+1 MKKI
-12 IALLIVLSLALTAF
+12 IALLLILSLVATLF
-26 AMPVIAAWSI
+26 VIPTSAAWSI

-53 EELEWFSEDPIFGYA
+53 DLEWFSEDPIFGYA
-68 NRRAAMENESRYIV
+68 NRRAAMENESRYII

-90 ENKKI
+90 ENDKI
-95 EFVLIP
+95 DFVLIP

-122 RKFEQETGKQIYVIH
+122 RKFEEESGKQIYVIN

-149 ETSLSDFREIYY
+149 ETSLEDFKEIYY

-201 DGMTDDRVEWVIK
+201 DGMTEDRVEWVIN
-214 EAQKAFADGKYPI
+214 EAEKAISEGKYPI
-227 LMMHHNLLDHMPIQG
+227 LMMHHNLLDHMPVQSV
-242 LLSKDFIIR
+242 LSKDFIIR
-251 NHISTAEKFANAGI
+251 NHLSVAEKFANAGI
-265 KVVFTGHEHCSDANT
+265 KLVFTGHEHCSDANT
-280 YTSSKGNQI
+280 YTSTKGKQI

-299 YPLQYRIVEMS
+299 YPLQYRIMELS
-310 DEVIDY
+310 DESIYY
-316 DIATIEKIDAEKL
+316 DIATIEKIDTENLKD
-329 LTDVKGYTPEHI
+329 DVVGYTDAHI
-341 AEMNKGLNAYAKKFL
+341 EEMNKGMNAYAKQFL

-375 DKAAFYYDIVRKAVD
+375 DKGAFYYDLVRKAVD

-398 PLYGEGGVQER
+398 PLYGEGGVQEM
-409 AKANGIE
+409 ALQKGII
-416 IPDSDYI
+416 IPDSEYV

-431 LVSAHYAGEEDYPLM
+431 LVAAHYAGEENYPLM
-446 ERDVTILLRT
+446 EKDVTILLRT

-462 TELEMITEEEL
+462 TELAMITEEEL
-473 MTAANAITALYG
+473 MSAATALTALYG
-485 STPPDDLAKKLE
+485 TTPPDDLAEKLK

-510 LAIATPLLDCFA
+510 LALASPLLDSFA
-522 NDDEVADNIGSIKGY
+522 NDDNVPDNKGILKGY
-537 ARIGSADSFIN
+537 ARTSSADSFIN
-548 VTQSMQVTM
+548 IAGELDFSF
-557 DKIYETLMMI
+557 DKLIETLKTI
-567 LTFVFRGVDYIKG
+567 LTYVFKGLEYIKG

>member
-1 MLHRVVEMKKI
+1 MKKI
-12 IALLIVLSLALTAF
+12 IASVLVLLVVLTSFVVPTS
-26 AMPVIAAWSI
+26 AAWSI
-36 VDTTFAVASD
+36 VDTCFAVASD

-53 EELEWFSEDPIFGYA
+53 DLEWFSEDPIFGYA
-68 NRRAAMENESRYIV
+68 NRRAAMENESRYII

-90 ENKKI
+90 KNEKI
-95 EFVLIP
+95 EFILIP

-108 RAVKQQHLE
+108 RAVKEQHLE

-122 RKFEQETGKQIYVIH
+122 RKFEEETGKQIYVIN

-149 ETSLSDFREIYY
+149 ETSLEAFREIYY
-161 EFGFSEALSTMEGNL
+161 EFGFGEALSTMEGNL

-184 KYRLIASDS
+184 KYRLIAADS

-201 DGMTDDRVEWVIK
+201 DGMTEDRVEWVIN
-214 EAQKAFADGKYPI
+214 EAEKAIKDGKNPI
-227 LMMHHNLLDHMPIQG
+227 LMMHHNLLDHMPVQSV
-242 LLSKDFIIR
+242 LSKDFIIR
-251 NHISTAEKFANAGI
+251 NHLSVAEKFANAGI
-265 KVVFTGHEHCSDANT
+265 KLVFTGHEHCSDANT
-280 YTSSKGNQI
+280 YTSTKGKQI

-299 YPLQYRIVEMS
+299 YPLQYRIMELS
-310 DEVIDY
+310 DESIFY
-316 DIATIEKIDAEKL
+316 DVATIEKIDAENLKD
-329 LTDVKGYTPEHI
+329 DVVGYTDAHI
-341 AEMNKGLNAYAKKFL
+341 EEMNKGMNAYAKQFL

-375 DKAAFYYDIVRKAVD
+375 DKGAFYYDLVRKAVD

-398 PLYGEGGVQER
+398 PLYGEGGVQEM
-409 AKANGIE
+409 ALEKGII

-431 LVSAHYAGEEDYPLM
+431 LVAAHYAGEENYPLM
-446 ERDVTILLRT
+446 EKDVTILLRT

-462 TELEMITEEEL
+462 TELAMITEEEL
-473 MTAANAITALYG
+473 MSAATAITALYG
-485 STPPDDLAKKLE
+485 TTPPDELAEKLK

-510 LAIATPLLDCFA
+510 LALASPLLDSFA
-522 NDDEVADNIGSIKGY
+522 NDDNVPDNKGVLKGY
-537 ARIGSADSFIN
+537 ARISSADSFIN
-548 VTQSMQVTM
+548 IAGELDFSFT
-557 DKIYETLMMI
+557 KLIETLKTI
-567 LTFVFRGVDYIKG
+567 LTYVFKGLEYIKG

>member
-1 MLHRVVEMKKI
+1 MKKI
-12 IALLIVLSLALTAF
+12 IALLLILSLIVTAF
-26 AMPVIAAWSI
+26 IVPASAGWSI

-68 NRRAAMENESRYIV
+68 NRRAAMENESRYII
-82 DEFLNQCA
+82 DEFLRQCA
-90 ENKKI
+90 ENDKI
-95 EFVLIP
+95 EFILIP
-101 GDISNEG
+101 GDIANEG

-122 RKFEQETGKQIYVIH
+122 KRFEEETGKPIYVIN

-143 KGEKEG
+143 KGGKEN
-149 ETSLSDFREIYY
+149 ETSLEEFREIYY

-184 KYRLIASDS
+184 KYRLIAADS

-201 DGMTDDRVEWVIK
+201 DGMTDDRVQWVVD
-214 EAQKAFADGKYPI
+214 EAEKAYADGKYPI

-265 KVVFTGHEHCSDANT
+265 KIVFTGHEHCSDANT

-310 DEVIDY
+310 DEVINY
-316 DIATIEKIDAEKL
+316 DIATVDEIEAENL

-375 DKAAFYYDIVRKAVD
+375 DKGAFYYDIVRKAVD
-390 ALNDILNT
+390 GLNDILNT
-398 PLYGEGGVQER
+398 PYRGEGGVIEQ
-409 AKANGIE
+409 AKAKGIY
-416 IPDSDYI
+416 IPESNYV

-431 LVSAHYAGEEDYPLM
+431 LVSAHYAGEENYPLM

-462 TELEMITEEEL
+462 TELAMITEEEL
-473 MTAANAITALYG
+473 MAAAVAITALYG
-485 STPPDDLAKKLE
+485 STPPEDLAESLE

-503 HGAQSFL
+503 HGAQCFL
-510 LAIATPLLDCFA
+510 LAIATPILDCFA
-522 NDDEVADNIGSIKGY
+522 NDDEVADNTGSIKGY
-537 ARIGSADSFIN
+537 IRTGSADSFIN
-548 VTQSMQVTM
+548 VTQSMQVTL

-567 LTFVFRGVDYIKG
+567 FTFVFRGMDYIK

>member
-1 MLHRVVEMKKI
+1 MKKSVALI
-12 IALLIVLSLALTAF
+12 LVLTVIATVFVVPTG
-26 AMPVIAAWSI
+26 AAWSI

-53 EELEWFSEDPIFGYA
+53 EELEWFSEDPVFGYA
-68 NRRAAMENESRYIV
+68 NRRAAMENESRYII

-90 ENKKI
+90 ENDKI
-95 EFVLIP
+95 EFILIP
-101 GDISNEG
+101 GDIANEG

-117 IVEKF
+117 VVEKF
-122 RKFEQETGKQIYVIH
+122 RKFEQETGKQIYVIN

-149 ETSLSDFREIYY
+149 ETSLEEFREIYY

-176 SYTADLNE
+176 SYTVDLNE

-201 DGMTDDRVEWVIK
+201 DGMTEDRVEWVVK
-214 EAQKAFADGKYPI
+214 EAEKAFADGKYPI

-265 KVVFTGHEHCSDANT
+265 KMVFTGHEHCSDANT

-310 DEVIDY
+310 DEVITY
-316 DIATIEKIDAEKL
+316 DIATIEKIEAEKL

-375 DKAAFYYDIVRKAVD
+375 DKGAFYYDLVRKAVD

-398 PLYGEGGVQER
+398 PLYGEGGVQEM
-409 AKANGIE
+409 AKAKGIY
-416 IPDSDYI
+416 IPDSDYV

-431 LVSAHYAGEEDYPLM
+431 LVSAHYAGEENYPLM
-446 ERDVTILLRT
+446 DRDVTILLRT

-473 MTAANAITALYG
+473 MAAATAITALYG
-485 STPPDDLAKKLE
+485 STPPDDLAAKLE

-503 HGAQSFL
+503 HGAQCFL

-537 ARIGSADSFIN
+537 ARTGSADSFIN
-548 VTQSMQVTM
+548 VTQSMQVTI

-567 LTFVFRGVDYIKG
+567 FTFVFRGVDYIKS